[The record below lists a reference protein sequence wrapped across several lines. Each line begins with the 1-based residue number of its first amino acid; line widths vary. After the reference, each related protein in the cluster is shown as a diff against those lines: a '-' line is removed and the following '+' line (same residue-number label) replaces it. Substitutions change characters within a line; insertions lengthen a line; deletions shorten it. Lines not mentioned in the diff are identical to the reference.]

1 MRLRRTT
8 KGEYYI
14 VLPRDLIRVVKWREG
29 DEVEALPGSEAEAK
43 NEDII
48 LRRR

>member
-1 MRLRRTT
+1 MELRRTT
-8 KGEYYI
+8 RGEYYI

-29 DEVEALPGSEAEAK
+29 DKIEAIPGSEAEAK

-48 LRRR
+48 LRRK